1 MTVIR
6 QGHNKD
12 YPHRT
17 GSMKCDRPTTMAHI
31 IAHIENGKQFFNITS
46 AYWGGPVGF
55 EYDDRF
61 PPFVNR
67 VVREIDI
74 KYGLGQDRSYHFIT
88 PFEPDWATED
98 DWSGEWPVW
107 DRDYGDI
114 FDSPRITVETLADE
128 ERQIWS
134 WISNFNYML
143 HDATVSYI
151 YAISKDNPTRMI
163 DGKGNDL
170 ESMACDLAGWKS
182 EFRAE
187 QAKYHHE
194 PEVVERDEQYDPT
207 HIEWRGKVW
216 EISNER

>member
-1 MTVIR
+1 
-6 QGHNKD
+6 
-12 YPHRT
+12 
-17 GSMKCDRPTTMAHI
+17 MAHI

-114 FDSPRITVETLADE
+114 FD
-128 ERQIWS
+128 
-134 WISNFNYML
+134 
-143 HDATVSYI
+143 ATVSYI

-187 QAKYHHE
+187 QAKYHHK